1 MGPRTRNSS
10 LILFLLCLLDTQSVR
25 ADPLWGGLYP
35 RESHTREVKSLDG
48 VWNFRLAPRHDPDR
62 GFVEEWYAHPLSK
75 TGPVIPMPVP
85 SSYNDI
91 TQDPDIRDHVGW
103 AWYDRMFEVPLNWA
117 TEHRRVFL
125 RLGSARY
132 LSNVFLN
139 GNPVVVHEGGHLPI
153 RAEVTQLLLYGYTNL
168 LTVAVSNVLT
178 PDTVPEG
185 LIVRNNDTS
194 RYPEDYFIQTYSFD
208 FFNYA
213 GIHRPVHLYTTRENF
228 IDDIEVSTDV
238 KESTGIIN
246 YNITIVDSSSA
257 TCTIVVRDRNDTVVA
272 ENFGCEGVIN
282 ISDAKLWWPFLMSD
296 DPGYLYTFVVFM
308 YIGTTQED
316 IYEQKIG
323 IRSIQ
328 WDSTSLYVNGK
339 KAYLHGVGKHEDSDI
354 RGKGLDLA
362 LVVKDFNLLKWLG
375 VNVFRTTHY
384 PYAEEI
390 MDMAD
395 REGIMV
401 IDECPAVSLTNFN
414 PSHLETHTE
423 MMKEMIRRDKNRPSV
438 IMWSVANEPV
448 SSESKADS
456 YFRQIV
462 NTTKSLDPTRP
473 VTAAINV
480 GKNVDFAS
488 KYLDVIMVNKYYS
501 WYSDTGHLE
510 LIENQTITEFTE
522 WYNLR
527 QKPVMISEYGA
538 GTIIGIHR
546 SPAFLWSEEYQG
558 ELLKNHFK
566 AFDVLREQG
575 FFIGEMIW
583 NFADFATPQN
593 IIRVAG
599 NRKGVLTRDRQPKLA
614 AHILRQRYHAL
625 ENIKIGGI
633 FGGNINN

>member
-1 MGPRTRNSS
+1 MGPRTRNLS
-10 LILFLLCLLDTQSVR
+10 LTLFLVCLLDTQSAG
-25 ADPLWGGLYP
+25 ADPTWGGLYP
-35 RESHTREVKSLDG
+35 RESLYREVKSLDG

-62 GFVEEWYAHPLSK
+62 GFVEEWYAKPLSK

-103 AWYDRMFEVPLNWA
+103 AWYDRMFEVPVSWSKN
-117 TEHRRVFL
+117 RRVFL
-125 RLGSARY
+125 RLGSAHY
-132 LSNVFLN
+132 LSNVFVN
-139 GNPVVVHEGGHLPI
+139 GNPVVAHEGGHLPI
-153 RAEVTQLLLYGYTNL
+153 RVELTQLLIYGYTNL

-178 PDTVPEG
+178 PDTIPQG
-185 LIVRNNDTS
+185 LIVHKNDTS

-213 GIHRPVHLYTTRENF
+213 GIHRPVHLYMTPETF

-246 YNITIVDSSSA
+246 YKITTAGSQTA
-257 TCTIVVRDRNDTVVA
+257 TCTIVVWDRNDTQA
-272 ENFGCEGVIN
+272 GKSSECEGTIN
-282 ISDAKLWWPFLMSD
+282 IPDAKLWWPFLMSD
-296 DPGYLYTFVVFM
+296 DPGYLYSFKVFL
-308 YIGTTQED
+308 YVGTTQED

-328 WDSTSLYVNGK
+328 WDSTSLYVNGQ
-339 KAYLHGVGKHEDSDI
+339 KAYLHGVGKHEDSEI

-362 LVVKDFNLLKWLG
+362 LVAKDFNLMKWLG

-401 IDECPAVSLTNFN
+401 IDECPAVSLTNFS
-414 PSHLETHTE
+414 PSHLETHAE
-423 MMKEMIRRDKNRPSV
+423 MMQEMIRRDKNRPSV
-438 IMWSVANEPV
+438 IMWSVANEAV
-448 SSESKADS
+448 SSDPKADS

-462 NTTKSLDPTRP
+462 NTTKFLDPTRP
-473 VTAAINV
+473 VTAAINA
-480 GKNVDFAS
+480 GKNIDFAS
-488 KYLDVIMVNKYYS
+488 KYMDIIMVNKYYS

-522 WYNLR
+522 WHELR
-527 QKPVMISEYGA
+527 QKPIMISEYGA
-538 GTIIGIHR
+538 GTINGLHR

-558 ELLKNHFK
+558 EVLINHFK
-566 AFDVLREQG
+566 AFDVLRKQG
-575 FFIGEMIW
+575 FFIGEMVW
-583 NFADFATPQN
+583 NFADFATPQATT
-593 IIRVAG
+593 RVAG
-599 NRKGVLTRDRQPKLA
+599 NRKGLLTRDRHPKLA

-625 ENIKIGGI
+625 ENIKTDGI
-633 FGGNINN
+633 FGANINN